1 MCVCVYVCLCV
12 CVCVCVRACMHA
24 CGQAG
29 GCVCLLATTHDGA
42 QRALD
47 LFIYVASSVG
57 LTVNLDK
64 TKVMAAGYGLT
75 EADRLPLDVAG
86 EVVECVDSF
95 RYLGSLLHTNGRST
109 PDISSCIAGAS
120 HAFDSNLSLA
130 TTRLVYEACMLS
142 LLLYCAECC
151 VPLKPDFDALCSF
164 HLRCIRS

>member
-1 MCVCVYVCLCV
+1 MSNVIKQMYYRTGVYVCVGGGGGGGCMVLRAGLCV
-12 CVCVCVRACMHA
+12 CVCVCVSVCVRACVHA
-24 CGQAG
+24 GGRAG
-29 GCVCLLATTHDGA
+29 GCVCLLATTHDAA

-95 RYLGSLLHTNGRST
+95 RYLGSLLHTNG
-109 PDISSCIAGAS
+109 
-120 HAFDSNLSLA
+120 
-130 TTRLVYEACMLS
+130 
-142 LLLYCAECC
+142 
-151 VPLKPDFDALCSF
+151 
-164 HLRCIRS
+164 